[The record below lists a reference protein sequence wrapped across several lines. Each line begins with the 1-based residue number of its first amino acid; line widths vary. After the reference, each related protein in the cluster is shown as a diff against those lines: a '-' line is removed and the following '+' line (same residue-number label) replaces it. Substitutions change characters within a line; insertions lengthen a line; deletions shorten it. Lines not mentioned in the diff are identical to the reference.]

1 MNSQRFDI
9 ANKVHRLSNY
19 IDEDIHLTL
28 LQVVPLHSLLLEGP
42 FPPQRY

>member
-19 IDEDIHLTL
+19 IEGIHPTL
-28 LQVVPLHSLLLEGP
+28 LQVVPLPLSFSRGP